1 MARHLFDTKEA
12 LCAKYLDTVLP
23 LLDTEEEKARTQAV
37 VAAFMDP
44 AKGDGPKLQAL
55 LEEYDNEQ
63 DNYVE
68 HFVRLLLENR
78 TSSPRIY

>member
-1 MARHLFDTKEA
+1 M
-12 LCAKYLDTVLP
+12 DTVLP
-23 LLDTEEEKARTQAV
+23 LLDTEEEKAHTTAV

-44 AKGDGPKLQAL
+44 TKGDGPKLQAL

-68 HFVRLLLENR
+68 HFV
-78 TSSPRIY
+78 SSILQLVTVSPLSSSLV